1 MNPRSH
7 TEVQYEDAGWHP
19 RFFMRQAGVT
29 LPELLTVVAILG
41 ALALIAIPRLP
52 MGAIWK
58 SQADVLSAK
67 LATDLRR
74 TRSMAIR
81 DAATNSSGYRMV
93 VAASQYRLE
102 NLATSVVLETHTLPD
117 SVEISTGTFDFGPLG
132 NLLSGSDQELTVT
145 ADDHVTTLTLVSA
158 TGSVRLTES

>member
-1 MNPRSH
+1 MPVGILVSS
-7 TEVQYEDAGWHP
+7 
-19 RFFMRQAGVT
+19 MRQAGVT

-102 NLATSVVLETHTLPD
+102 NLATSAFLRPISYRIPWRFPREPLILD
-117 SVEISTGTFDFGPLG
+117 RWEIYSVAAIKNSP
-132 NLLSGSDQELTVT
+132 
-145 ADDHVTTLTLVSA
+145 
-158 TGSVRLTES
+158 